1 MDIQC
6 ETKKTSIKCKCP
18 KCNEIVEGCL
28 DSLPIPDMLAETA
41 SQSSDCIGGILIC
54 PKCGKEIDYSISK
67 DFNGYVIC
75 VPSDLEIL

>member
-6 ETKKTSIKCKCP
+6 ETRKITIKCP
-18 KCNEIVEGCL
+18 KCNEI
-28 DSLPIPDMLAETA
+28 
-41 SQSSDCIGGILIC
+41 
-54 PKCGKEIDYSISK
+54 DYSISE

>member
-6 ETKKTSIKCKCP
+6 ETRKITIKCP
-18 KCNEIVEGCL
+18 KCNEIVEDYL
-28 DSLPIPDMLAETA
+28 DSYPRSDILAETA
-41 SQSSDCIGGILIC
+41 SQSSDCIGGTLIY
-54 PKCGKEIDYSISK
+54 PKCGNEIDYSISE